1 MLNKGHLLHRRPLLS
16 RREEALFVEPFGL
29 FPAPLWCHPVL
40 AFVPSSHDHL
50 KLMKQ
55 GCQGPSLALLSALSF
70 LACWILGLPP
80 CLLPHGSKRA
90 AAVSDSST
98 VTEEPRGGQEAKA
111 LSSSDL
117 KVSPLRRGEP
127 LGGILTLTCRNW
139 FTRQLGLRP
148 VTGRRE

>member
-1 MLNKGHLLHRRPLLS
+1 
-16 RREEALFVEPFGL
+16 
-29 FPAPLWCHPVL
+29 
-40 AFVPSSHDHL
+40 
-50 KLMKQ
+50 MKQ

-148 VTGRRE
+148 VTGRRERDCWGRFTPVEVHPLGLSSWDKGCRPH